1 MQEKN
6 KNQMNIEEKASYCD
20 WYACADLPETDKTEN
35 AYLPAADEAETV
47 KSTKTDGAGMRSMLK
62 KRFSAK
68 RIALMG
74 VFVALSYGVSFLEFP
89 IFPPA
94 PFLKLDF
101 GNVFILL
108 ISLLLGPIEG
118 IIVCVLKECLRLI
131 GSTSGGV
138 GELAN
143 MAVTT
148 AYILLP
154 ATVYRFRKGLKYVIP
169 CLIAACFIGTGAALL
184 ANRFINFPLYMG
196 AGAKDAFKGLFWT
209 IVGFNLVKTV
219 SVSILTVLLYKRLSN
234 FLKRWEQ

>member
-1 MQEKN
+1 MQEEN
-6 KNQMNIEEKASYCD
+6 KNQMNIEEKASCQD
-20 WYACADLPETDKTEN
+20 GIEVADLPKT
-35 AYLPAADEAETV
+35 DEAET
-47 KSTKTDGAGMRSMLK
+47 TDLPKTDGAGMRSMLK

-131 GSTSGGV
+131 GSTSGGAQA
-138 GELAN
+138 GGGRGNTRGLN
-143 MAVTT
+143 NKFS
-148 AYILLP
+148 YQKRNRCLP
-154 ATVYRFRKGLKYVIP
+154 CKHRF
-169 CLIAACFIGTGAALL
+169 
-184 ANRFINFPLYMG
+184 
-196 AGAKDAFKGLFWT
+196 
-209 IVGFNLVKTV
+209 
-219 SVSILTVLLYKRLSN
+219 SISAIR
-234 FLKRWEQ
+234 